1 MNFLASRSV
10 SFSGRTSKWIIL
22 ALQSIQ
28 TFLLCALY
36 YFLQVRKPVTLL
48 PKVSQISCPRKIGY
62 RWILDRSARARQ
74 DIYTQKLL
82 LKICGPRHYLESHFV
97 LCDRHTSKI
106 NLGPP
111 WGLSGKESTYQWRR
125 RGFDPWS
132 GKIPYA
138 VEQLSPFAATSKLV
152 LQSLGARAPRPSCS
166 RAARDATAVRSW
178 HAAPG
183 K

>member
-10 SFSGRTSKWIIL
+10 SFSGHTSKWIIL

-97 LCDRHTSKI
+97 LCDRHASKI

-138 VEQLSPFAATSKLV
+138 VEQLSPFAATSE
-152 LQSLGARAPRPSCS
+152 GPSCS
-166 RAARDATAVRSW
+166 RAARDTTAVRSW